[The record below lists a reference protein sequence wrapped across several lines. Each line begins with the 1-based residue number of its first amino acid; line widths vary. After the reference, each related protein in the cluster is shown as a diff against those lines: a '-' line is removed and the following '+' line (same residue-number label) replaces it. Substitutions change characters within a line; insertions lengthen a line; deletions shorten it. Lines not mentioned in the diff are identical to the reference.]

1 MKQLGRKIARLF
13 QKQAGFGLLEAL
25 VAIGILGLI
34 GVGVIAALDTNSRA
48 NRTLDEKVTAVSLAT
63 AHLEVIRELTY
74 DDTGDS
80 YLNAGASITIPSQYN
95 VDISTEWS
103 SDGEIFVPYNT
114 EDATLQR
121 ITVSVSREGGRP
133 VLLMCTYKKDF

>member
-13 QKQAGFGLLEAL
+13 QKQAGFSLLEAL

-34 GVGVIAALDTNSRA
+34 GVGMIAALDTNSRA
-48 NRTLDEKVTAVSLAT
+48 NRTLDEQVTAVSLAT
-63 AHLEVIRELTY
+63 AHLEVLRELPY
-74 DDTGDS
+74 GDTEDPYS
-80 YLNAGASITIPSQYN
+80 SAGASISIPSQYD
-95 VDISTEWS
+95 VVISTEWS
-103 SDGEIFVPYNT
+103 SDGETFGPYI

-121 ITVSVSREGGRP
+121 ITVSVSREGGKP